1 MASDAKH
8 KQAPILY
15 KGQVIFHVDKKL
27 QSLIQ
32 FYLDHGIETFNSCED
47 NVKGKCWIEYAL
59 EDWMAIVE
67 SAFSEGSRD
76 LYEFIEEECQVLLL
90 NSDDGHLDENDEYW
104 IEGENLVW
112 SASVRFAKKLIP
124 KFEALV
130 RAHIETLKQGQ
141 RQSGEESG
149 DAERPA

>member
-8 KQAPILY
+8 KQAPILDE
-15 KGQVIFHVDKKL
+15 GEVIFHVDKKL

-32 FYLDHGIETFNSCED
+32 FYWDHGIETFNSCED
-47 NVKGKCWIEYAL
+47 NVKGTCWIEYAL
-59 EDWMAIVE
+59 EDWMVIIE
-67 SAFSEGSRD
+67 SAFREGSRG
-76 LYEFIEEECQVLLL
+76 LCEFIEEECEVLLL
-90 NSDDGHLDENDEYW
+90 NNDDGHADENDEYW

-112 SASVRFAKKLIP
+112 SASVRFAKQLIP

-130 RAHIETLKQGQ
+130 RAHIQTLKESQ

-149 DAERPA
+149 EA